1 MTLPRVLLRGRRAEP
16 GGAFIPDDDEIHH
29 LRDVLRLRSGDPVA
43 LVLESGTAML
53 ARVRGGPGFELDVE
67 EGEADARAVRQGVP
81 IVLVMALL
89 KADRTELAIQKAT
102 EAGVAEVRV
111 AACRRSVPKVS
122 SGDAGKRLQRLQRVA
137 CEAAIQC
144 GRASPPAVTLHRDL
158 AAALECLPPARC
170 FRMDEAPGALSL
182 ASQLAAGGRGEVAGV
197 VVAVGPEGSFAEDE
211 VLALEQAGFAPAGLG
226 PRVLRAETAAI
237 AAVVVAQA
245 VVGDLG

>member
-16 GGAFIPDDDEIHH
+16 GGAFIPDEAEIHH
-29 LRDVLRLRSGDPVA
+29 LRDVLRLRAGDPVA
-43 LVLESGTAML
+43 LVLESGTALL
-53 ARVRGGPGFELDVE
+53 ARVRPGSGFELDVE
-67 EGEADARAVRQGVP
+67 GVATDARAVRQGVP
-81 IVLVMALL
+81 IVLVMGLL

-122 SGDAGKRLQRLQRVA
+122 AGDAGKRLQRLQRVA
-137 CEAAIQC
+137 CEAAVQC
-144 GRASPPAVTLHRDL
+144 GRAGPPAVTLHGDL
-158 AAALECLPPARC
+158 QAALECLPPAAC
-170 FRMDEAPGALSL
+170 YRMDEAPDAPSL
-182 ASQLAAGGRGEVAGV
+182 ASQLAAGGAGAGV

-211 VLALEQAGFAPAGLG
+211 VLALARAGFAPAGLG